1 MIILGILVWF
11 IREIIKLWLLQ
22 NVDSCCWNG
31 ALKARWSTIID
42 TSHPGKQVGQ
52 SKTYALQGIDLTCAA
67 EHGTQAV
74 SVTRV
79 ERAAAVTTVGEYGL
93 RDKAHGCLFVNGLLC
108 ENDLQIALHPGSE
121 RVLLEQ

>member
-1 MIILGILVWF
+1 MEYNNWYVPSP
-11 IREIIKLWLLQ
+11 Q
-22 NVDSCCWNG
+22 
-31 ALKARWSTIID
+31 T
-42 TSHPGKQVGQ
+42 GQ

-67 EHGTQAV
+67 EHGTQVV

-93 RDKAHGCLFVNGLLC
+93 RDKAHGCLLVKGMLG
-108 ENDLQIALHPGSE
+108 ENDLQMAWHPGSE